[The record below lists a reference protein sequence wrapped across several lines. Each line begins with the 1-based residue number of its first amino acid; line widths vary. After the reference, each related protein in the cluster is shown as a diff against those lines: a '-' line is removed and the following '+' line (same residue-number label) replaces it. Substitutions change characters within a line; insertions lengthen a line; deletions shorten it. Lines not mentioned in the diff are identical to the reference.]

1 MDTGND
7 LTKALERFWS
17 ERDKFYQARGDPI
30 GGGWPFFHAPLPM
43 LKAGSYA
50 VASLLVRTHFDLW
63 VCPSELWLVDVQEC
77 VRINY
82 YDEASELRSWE
93 GPIHPPMKAFR
104 LFELTESVFT
114 GYLNHV
120 RSPEVE
126 EYTFLFVETTPVE
139 IMPHCRKY
147 SEHFLDWL
155 FQDKVFSAKF
165 IYENGA
171 MKSYNVHFY

>member
-7 LTKALERFWS
+7 LTKALERFLS
-17 ERDKFYQARGDPI
+17 ERDKFYQARGDLI

-43 LKAGSYA
+43 LKSGSSA
-50 VASLLVRTHFDLW
+50 VASLLVGTHFDLW
-63 VCPSELWLVDVQEC
+63 VCPSELWLVDAQEC

-82 YDEASELRSWE
+82 YDESPELHSWQ
-93 GPIHPPMKAFR
+93 GPICNPMKALR
-104 LFELTESVFT
+104 LFELTEPIFA

-120 RSPEVE
+120 RSPEVD
-126 EYTFLFVETTPVE
+126 EYISLFVETTPPE

-155 FQDKVFSAKF
+155 FHQQSYEELNEKVERNY
-165 IYENGA
+165 I
-171 MKSYNVHFY
+171 